1 MSAHSTPTQWKNIL
15 RFVTKLCIPLVL
27 AGTMVGAIIDGW
39 AGMLGLLSGFALVYL
54 WFAIDIL
61 VAQRAEKKALSEVAR
76 ALMATYIIK
85 VLIGF
90 GLLLLVPHPRLILN
104 GWFLTGAILTVLLW
118 LGGSMR
124 TIMKMRILYFD
135 AHD

>member
-1 MSAHSTPTQWKNIL
+1 
-15 RFVTKLCIPLVL
+15 
-27 AGTMVGAIIDGW
+27 MVGAIIDSW

-90 GLLLLVPHPRLILN
+90 GLLLLVPLPRLILN

-124 TIMKMRILYFD
+124 TIMKMRFLYFD